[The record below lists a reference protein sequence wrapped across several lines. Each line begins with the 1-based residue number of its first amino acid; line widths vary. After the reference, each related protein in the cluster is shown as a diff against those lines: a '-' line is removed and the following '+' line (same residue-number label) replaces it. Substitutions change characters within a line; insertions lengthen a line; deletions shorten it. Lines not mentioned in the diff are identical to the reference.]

1 MTLAART
8 RRQKDIARHLRA
20 LAPMMP
26 MADFNAV
33 ASGAIAGHL
42 RHLPPS
48 IAAWQ
53 ALTSHLRHAH
63 TDYDALLEE
72 GYDRESARHFVIDA
86 MNDQLARW
94 GSSRRVAVDGDGGQL
109 DDGEDESSD

>member
-1 MTLAART
+1 MTAYRTGAART

-33 ASGAIAGHL
+33 MEGAVAGHL

-48 IAAWQ
+48 IAVWQ
-53 ALTSHLRHAH
+53 ALTSHVRHAH
-63 TDYDALLEE
+63 TDYDALLDE
-72 GYDRESARHFVIDA
+72 GYDRDAARHFVVDD
-86 MNDQLARW
+86 MNDQLAVW
-94 GSSRRVAVDGDGGQL
+94 GASRTV
-109 DDGEDESSD
+109 GEENGA